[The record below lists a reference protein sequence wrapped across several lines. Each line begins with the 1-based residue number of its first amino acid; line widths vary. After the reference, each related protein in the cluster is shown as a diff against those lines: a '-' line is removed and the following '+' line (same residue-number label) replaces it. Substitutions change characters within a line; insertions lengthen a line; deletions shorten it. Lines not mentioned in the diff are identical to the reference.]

1 MQRLWVLSY
10 LNLHRLYGRMKSG
23 NSYNWLDVRVHI
35 CLILR
40 RNSLNVGEKSSGG
53 HRLLIKLINYT
64 NVISCELYCG
74 FSVLSLS
81 IIYHDDHVHVLLAN
95 FNFFG
100 RHAQDV
106 REHYERKLE
115 RANNLYME
123 LTACM
128 LQLEK
133 RERELLKW
141 VGGNC
146 RIFLLQML
154 PSCIQNWFNLF
165 WF

>member
-23 NSYNWLDVRVHI
+23 NSYNWLDVRGHI

-53 HRLLIKLINYT
+53 HRLLMKLINYT

-81 IIYHDDHVHVLLAN
+81 IIYHGDHVHVLLAN
-95 FNFFG
+95 FKFFVDMLKMYVSTMRG
-100 RHAQDV
+100 SSS
-106 REHYERKLE
+106 
-115 RANNLYME
+115 E
-123 LTACM
+123 LTTCTWSS
-128 LQLEK
+128 LHVCYSWRRG
-133 RERELLKW
+133 RE
-141 VGGNC
+141 NC
-146 RIFLLQML
+146 
-154 PSCIQNWFNLF
+154 
-165 WF
+165 